1 MKIDTFLTKEMC
13 PIVEYR
19 NGEQAIKWISVIL
32 LKPTLIE

>member
-19 NGEQAIKWISVIL
+19 NGEQAIKMDICYFTKTYVN
-32 LKPTLIE
+32 